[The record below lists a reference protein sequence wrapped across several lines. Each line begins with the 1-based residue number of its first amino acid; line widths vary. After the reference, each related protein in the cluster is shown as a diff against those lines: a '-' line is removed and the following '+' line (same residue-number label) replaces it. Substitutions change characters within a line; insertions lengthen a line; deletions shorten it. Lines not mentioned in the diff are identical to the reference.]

1 MEVREPRAKARLSE
15 ALATGQCLKPEQLKR
30 LFGDQGLEV
39 LYANVKKNDQGEIP
53 ADQLIE
59 WLYGEGQGA
68 KMLPSAPHLE
78 VPRATTGAVAAAG
91 GDSPSAKSGSFS
103 PRHCRTEQ
111 DVEKF
116 GILMEK
122 SKTQEAMAE
131 YKAMARDL
139 AEEFQDKV
147 ANPTAEAFIEQLC
160 VEKILQGALF
170 VGHVK
175 TDLDSIAGAIGG
187 ACLWQGTATRAE
199 RDLNGE
205 IMYALKWAGLEV
217 PPFFDDHPGA
227 ATPDADG
234 KLLPVCLVDHNE
246 DKQMVPSLRD
256 APDRKKRI
264 IGLID
269 HHALAESMAS
279 EKPVFMDV
287 RPWGSMSSIVTHSYI
302 RGNRMIPKPVARI
315 LLCAILSDTLNLQSV
330 TTTNADRFLVTVL
343 CILGECEDPDELAR
357 AMFRAKTEW
366 IVGLGAY
373 EMSRGDQ
380 KDFTA
385 NGWKVGIAVLEV
397 TDTEPVLKVADE
409 LLMELR
415 ILKVEKGALKNGEH
429 DRRKEL
435 DFAYLFV
442 VDVTQQKSF
451 LLVAGGR
458 ELALAKAAFPGR
470 PLREAKVGI
479 QAPGKTIQAG
489 ETLMEVGDIV
499 SRKAQFVPAFFS
511 ALNSGFSCHKQPNS
525 SISEEI
531 AGIKEDDEVHAAIEA
546 LQKESFHDSVHVVR
560 DYTRYR
566 DALDKAEPS

>member
-1 MEVREPRAKARLSE
+1 MAAVPRAKARLSE
-15 ALATGQCLKPEQLKR
+15 ALAQGQALKVDQLKR
-30 LFGDQGLEV
+30 LFGEDGIEI
-39 LYANVKKNDQGEIP
+39 LYEHVKPNEAGEIP
-53 ADQLIE
+53 ADQLLE
-59 WLYGEGQGA
+59 WLYGDGQGA
-68 KMLPSAPHLE
+68 RMLPHLE
-78 VPRATTGAVAAAG
+78 VPGGATPRGG
-91 GDSPSAKSGSFS
+91 GDSPGGKSA
-103 PRHCRTEQ
+103 RTEK
-111 DVEKF
+111 DIEKF
-116 GILMEK
+116 GMLMEM
-122 SKTQEAMAE
+122 SKTDEALAEYRAMA
-131 YKAMARDL
+131 KDL

-199 RDLNGE
+199 MDLNGE
-205 IMYALKWAGLEV
+205 IMYALKWAGLEP

-227 ATPDADG
+227 AKPDAAG

-279 EKPVFMDV
+279 EKPLFMDV
-287 RPWGSMSSIVTHSYI
+287 RPWGSMSSIVTHAFI
-302 RGNRMIPKPVARI
+302 RGNRMIPKAIARI
-315 LLCAILSDTLNLQSV
+315 LLAAILSDTLNLQSV

-343 CILGECEDPDELAR
+343 CILGECDDPDELAR
-357 AMFRAKTEW
+357 KMFRAKTEW

-373 EMSRGDQ
+373 EMTRGDQ

-415 ILKVEKGALKNGEH
+415 ILKVEKGQLKNGQH

-442 VDVTQQKSF
+442 VDVTQQLSY

-458 ELALAKAAFPGR
+458 ELALAKSAFPEK
-470 PLREAKVGI
+470 PLREAKPGLK
-479 QAPGKTIQAG
+479 APGNTIRAE
-489 ETLMEVGDIV
+489 ETLMEE
-499 SRKAQFVPAFFS
+499 
-511 ALNSGFSCHKQPNS
+511 PNS
-525 SISEEI
+525 TISEEL
-531 AGIKEDDEVHAAIEA
+531 AGIKEEDEVHAAIDA
-546 LQKESFHDSVHVVR
+546 LQKESFHDSVQVVR
-560 DYTRYR
+560 DYTRFR
-566 DALDKAEPS
+566 EALDAS

>member
-1 MEVREPRAKARLSE
+1 MTLNCACADWPFECCFVPCPRLWPQTQVLSPARAAMAAVPRAKARLSE
-15 ALATGQCLKPEQLKR
+15 ALAQGQALKVDQLKR
-30 LFGDQGLEV
+30 LFGEDGIEI
-39 LYANVKKNDQGEIP
+39 LYEHVKPNEAGEIP
-53 ADQLIE
+53 ADQLLE
-59 WLYGEGQGA
+59 WLYGDGQGA
-68 KMLPSAPHLE
+68 RMLPHLE
-78 VPRATTGAVAAAG
+78 VPGGATPRGG
-91 GDSPSAKSGSFS
+91 GDSPGGKSA
-103 PRHCRTEQ
+103 RTEK
-111 DVEKF
+111 DIEKF
-116 GILMEK
+116 GMLMEM
-122 SKTQEAMAE
+122 SKTDEALAEYRAMA
-131 YKAMARDL
+131 KDL

-199 RDLNGE
+199 MDLNGE
-205 IMYALKWAGLEV
+205 IMYALKWAGLEP

-227 ATPDADG
+227 AKPDAAG

-279 EKPVFMDV
+279 EKPLFMDV
-287 RPWGSMSSIVTHSYI
+287 RPWGSMSSIVTHAFI
-302 RGNRMIPKPVARI
+302 RGNRMIPKAIARI
-315 LLCAILSDTLNLQSV
+315 LLAAILSDTLNLQSV

-343 CILGECEDPDELAR
+343 CILGECDDPDELAR
-357 AMFRAKTEW
+357 KMFRAKTEW

-373 EMSRGDQ
+373 EMTRGDQ

-415 ILKVEKGALKNGEH
+415 ILKVEKGQLKNGQH

-442 VDVTQQKSF
+442 VDVTQQLSY

-458 ELALAKAAFPGR
+458 ELALAKSAFPEK
-470 PLREAKVGI
+470 PLREAKPGLK
-479 QAPGKTIQAG
+479 APGNTIRAE
-489 ETLMEVGDIV
+489 ETLMEE
-499 SRKAQFVPAFFS
+499 
-511 ALNSGFSCHKQPNS
+511 PNS
-525 SISEEI
+525 TISEEL
-531 AGIKEDDEVHAAIEA
+531 AGIKEEDEVHAAIDA
-546 LQKESFHDSVHVVR
+546 LQKESFHDSVQVVR
-560 DYTRYR
+560 DYTRFR
-566 DALDKAEPS
+566 EALDAS